1 MNLKQY
7 LKDYAKTMEAF
18 RWCVENGIT
27 IYPICLQEYYND
39 GKRKINKVKIEININ
54 GSKIQGKQV
63 YKQDQEL
70 NDKISELYL
79 HYRERAS

>member
-1 MNLKQY
+1 MKLKEY
-7 LKDYAKTMEAF
+7 LKDYDKRMEAF
-18 RWCVENGIT
+18 RWCINNGIT
-27 IYPICLQEYYND
+27 IYPVCLQDFYME
-39 GKRKINKVKIEININ
+39 GRRKINKVRLEVNIN
-54 GSKIQGKQV
+54 GSKIQGKKI

>member
-1 MNLKQY
+1 MSLKQY
-7 LKDYAKTMEAF
+7 LKDYDKTMEAF

-27 IYPICLQEYYND
+27 IYPVCLNEFYMD
-39 GKRKINKVKIEININ
+39 GKRKVNKVRLEININ

>member
-7 LKDYAKTMEAF
+7 LKDYNKTMEAF
-18 RWCVENGIT
+18 RWCVNNGIT
-27 IYPICLQEYYND
+27 IYPVCLQEFYME
-39 GKRKINKVKIEININ
+39 GKRKINKVRLEVNIN
-54 GSKIQGKQV
+54 GSKIQGKKI

-70 NDKISELYL
+70 HNKISELYL

>member
-1 MNLKQY
+1 MSLKQY

-18 RWCVENGIT
+18 KWCVENGIT
-27 IYPICLQEYYND
+27 IYPVCLNEFYMD
-39 GKRKINKVKIEININ
+39 GKRKVNKVRLEININ

-79 HYRERAS
+79 HYKERAL

>member
-1 MNLKQY
+1 MSLKQY
-7 LKDYAKTMEAF
+7 LKDYDKTMEAF
-18 RWCVENGIT
+18 RWCVNNGIT
-27 IYPICLQEYYND
+27 IYPVCLQEFYME
-39 GKRKINKVKIEININ
+39 GRRKINKVRLEVNIN
-54 GSKIQGKQV
+54 GSKIQGKKI

>member
-7 LKDYAKTMEAF
+7 LKDYDKTMEAF
-18 RWCVENGIT
+18 RWCVNNGIT
-27 IYPICLQEYYND
+27 IYPVCLQEFYMD
-39 GKRKINKVKIEININ
+39 GRRKINKVRLEVNIN
-54 GSKIQGKQV
+54 GSKIQGKKI

>member
-1 MNLKQY
+1 MSLKQY
-7 LKDYAKTMEAF
+7 LKDYDKTMEAF
-18 RWCVENGIT
+18 RWCVNNGIT
-27 IYPICLQEYYND
+27 IYPVCLQEFYME
-39 GKRKINKVKIEININ
+39 GKRKINKVRLEVNIN
-54 GSKIQGKQV
+54 GSKIQGKKI

>member
-1 MNLKQY
+1 MSLKQY
-7 LKDYAKTMEAF
+7 LKDYDKVMEAF

-27 IYPICLQEYYND
+27 IYPICLQDYYNE
-39 GKRKINKVKIEININ
+39 GKRKINKVKIEVNIN

>member
-7 LKDYAKTMEAF
+7 LKDYNKTMEAF
-18 RWCVENGIT
+18 RWCVNNGIT
-27 IYPICLQEYYND
+27 IYPVCLQEFYME
-39 GKRKINKVKIEININ
+39 GRRKINKVRLEVNIN
-54 GSKIQGKQV
+54 GSKIQGKKI

-70 NDKISELYL
+70 HDKISELYL

>member
-1 MNLKQY
+1 
-7 LKDYAKTMEAF
+7 MEAF
-18 RWCVENGIT
+18 RWCVNNGIT
-27 IYPICLQEYYND
+27 IYPVCLQEFYMD
-39 GKRKINKVKIEININ
+39 GRRKINKVRLEVNIN
-54 GSKIQGKQV
+54 GSKIQGKKI

>member
-1 MNLKQY
+1 MSLKQY

>member
-1 MNLKQY
+1 MSLKQY
-7 LKDYAKTMEAF
+7 LKNYDKTMEAC
-18 RWCVENGIT
+18 RWCVNNGIT
-27 IYPICLQEYYND
+27 IYPVCLQEFYME
-39 GKRKINKVKIEININ
+39 GKRKINKVRLEVNIN
-54 GSKIQGKQV
+54 GSKIQGKKI

>member
-1 MNLKQY
+1 MSLKQY
-7 LKDYAKTMEAF
+7 LKDYDKTMEAF
-18 RWCVENGIT
+18 RWCVNNGIT
-27 IYPICLQEYYND
+27 IYPVCLQEFYMD
-39 GKRKINKVKIEININ
+39 GKRKINKVRLEVNIN
-54 GSKIQGKQV
+54 GSKIQGKKI

>member
-1 MNLKQY
+1 MSLKQY

-27 IYPICLQEYYND
+27 IYPVCLNEFYMD
-39 GKRKINKVKIEININ
+39 GKRKVNKVRLEININ

-79 HYRERAS
+79 HYKERAS

>member
-7 LKDYAKTMEAF
+7 LKDYDKTMEAF
-18 RWCVENGIT
+18 RWCVNNGIT
-27 IYPICLQEYYND
+27 IYPVCLQEFYME
-39 GKRKINKVKIEININ
+39 GKRKINKVRLEVNIN
-54 GSKIQGKQV
+54 GSKIQGKKI

>member
-1 MNLKQY
+1 MSLKQY
-7 LKDYAKTMEAF
+7 LKDYNKTMEAF

-27 IYPICLQEYYND
+27 IYPVCLNEFYMD
-39 GKRKINKVKIEININ
+39 GKRKVNKVRLEININ

-79 HYRERAS
+79 HYRERAL

>member
-1 MNLKQY
+1 MSLKQY

-27 IYPICLQEYYND
+27 IYPVCLNEFYME
-39 GKRKINKVKIEININ
+39 GKRKVNKVRLEININ

>member
-1 MNLKQY
+1 MSLKQY

-27 IYPICLQEYYND
+27 IYPVCLNEFYMD
-39 GKRKINKVKIEININ
+39 GKRKVNKVRLEININ

-79 HYRERAS
+79 HYRERSS

>member
-1 MNLKQY
+1 MKLKEY
-7 LKDYAKTMEAF
+7 LKDYDKRMEAF
-18 RWCVENGIT
+18 RWCVNNGIT
-27 IYPICLQEYYND
+27 IYPVCLQDFYME
-39 GKRKINKVKIEININ
+39 GRRKINKVRLEVNIN
-54 GSKIQGKQV
+54 GSKIQGKKI

>member
-1 MNLKQY
+1 MSLKQY

-18 RWCVENGIT
+18 KWCVENGIT
-27 IYPICLQEYYND
+27 IYPVCLNEFYMD
-39 GKRKINKVKIEININ
+39 GKRKINKVRLEININ

-79 HYRERAS
+79 HYKERAS

>member
-7 LKDYAKTMEAF
+7 LKDYDKTMEAF
-18 RWCVENGIT
+18 RWCVNNGIT
-27 IYPICLQEYYND
+27 IYPVCLQEFYME
-39 GKRKINKVKIEININ
+39 GRRKINKVRLEVNIN
-54 GSKIQGKQV
+54 GSKIQGKKI

-70 NDKISELYL
+70 HDKISELYL

>member
-1 MNLKQY
+1 MSLKQY
-7 LKDYAKTMEAF
+7 LKNYDKTMEAF
-18 RWCVENGIT
+18 RWCVNNGIT
-27 IYPICLQEYYND
+27 IYPVCLQEFYMD
-39 GKRKINKVKIEININ
+39 GRRKINKVRLEVNIN
-54 GSKIQGKQV
+54 GSKIQGKKI

>member
-1 MNLKQY
+1 MSLKQY
-7 LKDYAKTMEAF
+7 LKNYDKTMEAF
-18 RWCVENGIT
+18 RWCVNNGIT
-27 IYPICLQEYYND
+27 IYPVCLQEFYME
-39 GKRKINKVKIEININ
+39 GKRKINKVRLEVNIN
-54 GSKIQGKQV
+54 GSKIQGKKI

>member
-1 MNLKQY
+1 MSLKQY
-7 LKDYAKTMEAF
+7 LKDYDKTMEAF
-18 RWCVENGIT
+18 RWCVNNGIT
-27 IYPICLQEYYND
+27 IYPVCLQEFYMD
-39 GKRKINKVKIEININ
+39 GRRKINKVRLEVNIN

>member
-7 LKDYAKTMEAF
+7 LKDYNKTMEAF
-18 RWCVENGIT
+18 RWCVNNGIT
-27 IYPICLQEYYND
+27 IYPVCLQEFYMD
-39 GKRKINKVKIEININ
+39 GRRKINKVRLEVNIN
-54 GSKIQGKQV
+54 GSKIQGKKI

>member
-1 MNLKQY
+1 MSLKQY
-7 LKDYAKTMEAF
+7 LKDYTKTMEAF

-27 IYPICLQEYYND
+27 IYPICLQDYYNE
-39 GKRKINKVKIEININ
+39 GKRKINKVKIEVNIN

>member
-1 MNLKQY
+1 MSLKQY
-7 LKDYAKTMEAF
+7 LQDYAKTMEAF

-27 IYPICLQEYYND
+27 IYPVCLNEFYMD
-39 GKRKINKVKIEININ
+39 GKRKVNKVRLEININ

>member
-1 MNLKQY
+1 MSLKQY
-7 LKDYAKTMEAF
+7 LKDYDKTMEAF
-18 RWCVENGIT
+18 RWCVNNGIT
-27 IYPICLQEYYND
+27 IYPVCLQEFYMD
-39 GKRKINKVKIEININ
+39 GRRKINKVRLEVNIN
-54 GSKIQGKQV
+54 GSKIQGKKI

>member
-1 MNLKQY
+1 MSLKQY

-27 IYPICLQEYYND
+27 IYPVCLNEFYMD
-39 GKRKINKVKIEININ
+39 GKRKVNKVRLEININ

>member
-1 MNLKQY
+1 MSLKQY
-7 LKDYAKTMEAF
+7 LKDYDKTMEAF
-18 RWCVENGIT
+18 RWCVNNGIT
-27 IYPICLQEYYND
+27 IYPVCLQEFYME
-39 GKRKINKVKIEININ
+39 GRRKINKVRLEVNIN

>member
-1 MNLKQY
+1 
-7 LKDYAKTMEAF
+7 MEAF
-18 RWCVENGIT
+18 RWCVNNGIT
-27 IYPICLQEYYND
+27 IYPVCLQEFYME
-39 GKRKINKVKIEININ
+39 GKRKINKVRLEVNIN
-54 GSKIQGKQV
+54 GSKIQGKKI

>member
-1 MNLKQY
+1 MSLKQY
-7 LKDYAKTMEAF
+7 LKDYDNSEQYGFEQIK
-18 RWCVENGIT
+18 
-27 IYPICLQEYYND
+27 
-39 GKRKINKVKIEININ
+39 GKKI
-54 GSKIQGKQV
+54 

>member
-7 LKDYAKTMEAF
+7 LKDYDKTMEAF
-18 RWCVENGIT
+18 RWCVNNGIT
-27 IYPICLQEYYND
+27 IYPVCLQEFYME
-39 GKRKINKVKIEININ
+39 GKRKINKVRLEVNIN
-54 GSKIQGKQV
+54 GSKIQGKKI

-70 NDKISELYL
+70 HDKISELYL